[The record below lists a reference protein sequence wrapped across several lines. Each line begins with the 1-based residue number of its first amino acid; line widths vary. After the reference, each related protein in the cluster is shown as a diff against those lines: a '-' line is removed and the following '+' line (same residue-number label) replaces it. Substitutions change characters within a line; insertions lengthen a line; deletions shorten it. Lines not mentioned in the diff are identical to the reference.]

1 MKNLHCA
8 STDATLVL
16 DNDLLFKTKV
26 SHSGR
31 TIGMSPRML
40 FELFIF
46 ELQESGSSVGGST
59 EGSPVVGSTVNGL
72 TEGDSVA
79 WFLLLFS
86 SIIVGEVGAASVG
99 SVGLNR
105 R

>member
-1 MKNLHCA
+1 M
-8 STDATLVL
+8 TDATSVL

-46 ELQESGSSVGGST
+46 EFWVSQESGSSVGGST
-59 EGSPVVGSTVNGL
+59 EGSPVVGLTVNGP

-79 WFLLLFS
+79 WLLLFS
-86 SIIVGEVGAASVG
+86 SIIVGKVGAASVG